1 MLQRLGVPQPHD
13 HDVLFYDHDGDVVS
27 AVVDH
32 AEAAVASGEH
42 VVLVV
47 TLAHWDAIHAGLGV
61 RGLDPDALRAGG
73 QLVVLDAADTLSR
86 FMVNDLPHPGLFKA
100 TLGTVLEAA
109 RAGTHRVRVFGEMV
123 TLLWDAGNVGG
134 AIDLEALWNVLA
146 QIHDFTLLCAYPSGH
161 LDSARLAEVSQVC
174 KLHSHVLP
182 PSSYG
187 SGRTRCLITQP
198 AANSA
203 VFVGLAEAI
212 PAARRFVARVL
223 TQWGE
228 DDLQSDAALVT
239 SELAT
244 NSVVHAGSPFRAQV
258 DHTGEVIRITIED
271 TGAGR
276 AEGRT
281 ATQQEVDGR
290 GVQIIDALA
299 QSWGSD
305 LRLGGKTVWA
315 EFPASTPRPLPR

>member
-1 MLQRLGVPQPHD
+1 M
-13 HDVLFYDHDGDVVS
+13 LFYDHDGDVVA
-27 AVVDH
+27 AVVSH
-32 AEAAVASGEH
+32 AEVAIAAGEH

-47 TLAHWDAIHAGLGV
+47 TPVHREAIDAG
-61 RGLDPDALRAGG
+61 LRAGG
-73 QLVVLDAADTLSR
+73 LDPAGLRACGQLVTLDAADTLAR
-86 FMVNDLPHPGLFKA
+86 FMVNDLPHPGLFKV
-100 TLGTVLEAA
+100 TVGTVLDAA
-109 RAGTHRVRVFGEMV
+109 RDGNGRLRVFGEMV
-123 TLLWDAGNVGG
+123 ALLWDAGNVGG
-134 AIDLEALWNVLA
+134 AIDLEALWNDLA
-146 QIHDFTLLCAYPSGH
+146 QVHDFTLLCAYPSDH

-174 KLHSHVLP
+174 KLHSHVRP
-182 PSSYG
+182 PTSYG
-187 SGRTRCLITQP
+187 AGRTRPLAAQP

-212 PAARRFVARVL
+212 PAVRRFVARVL

-228 DDLQSDAALVT
+228 EDLQGDAALVT

-244 NSVVHAGSPFRAQV
+244 NSVVHAGSPFRARV

-276 AEGRT
+276 AEGRN

-290 GVQIIDALA
+290 GVQIVNALA